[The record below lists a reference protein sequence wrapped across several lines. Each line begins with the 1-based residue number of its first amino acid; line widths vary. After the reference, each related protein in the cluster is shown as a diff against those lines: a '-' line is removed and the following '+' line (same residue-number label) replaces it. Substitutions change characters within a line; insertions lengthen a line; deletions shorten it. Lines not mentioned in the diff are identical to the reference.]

1 MQQILLQLARLWL
14 CKSLL
19 KCKAKTS
26 FIALRTIDLQSKQ
39 TFPDIDLDEDEEPR
53 VVRADIKLDPGVQ
66 HQLHLVR
73 FDLMQFVNGLHQ
85 YIMNRVKNRN
95 LIYLYCD
102 SVVFYAEINNISCR
116 FFTANLN
123 LRKL

>member
-1 MQQILLQLARLWL
+1 M
-14 CKSLL
+14 L

-26 FIALRTIDLQSKQ
+26 FIALRTIDLRSKQ
-39 TFPDIDLDEDEEPR
+39 IFPDIDLDEGEPR

-85 YIMNRVKNRN
+85 YIMNRVKNRS
-95 LIYLYCD
+95 LISLYCY

-116 FFTANLN
+116 FFIANLN

>member
-1 MQQILLQLARLWL
+1 M
-14 CKSLL
+14 L
-19 KCKAKTS
+19 KCKAITS

-39 TFPDIDLDEDEEPR
+39 TLPDIDLDEDEPR

-85 YIMNRVKNRN
+85 YIMNRVKNRS
-95 LIYLYCD
+95 LISLYCY

-116 FFTANLN
+116 FFIANLN
-123 LRKL
+123 SRKL